1 MALSKI
7 VSNNFPFIPIVV
19 TVRKRVEKVE
29 TLIDTG
35 FEGDI
40 VVPKGL
46 LTNGDPLDTVLP
58 WQLADGRVIIA
69 PVYAG
74 KVKLGNISFAVSVIT
89 LGNEVMIGR
98 GVTDRFKVIFDHGKK
113 VIVEP

>member
-19 TVRKRVEKVE
+19 TVRKRIEKVE
-29 TLIDTG
+29 ALIDTG

-46 LTNGDPLDTVLP
+46 LTNGDPPDTILP
-58 WQLADGRVIIA
+58 WQLADG
-69 PVYAG
+69 
-74 KVKLGNISFAVSVIT
+74 KVKLRNISFTVSVIT

-98 GVTDRFKVIFDHGKK
+98 GVIDRFKVIFDHGKK